1 MRNKKTPRR
10 TIRRSALAASLA
22 VATAPLAVAHAHD
35 DAGIGRLTGPQTQVI
50 RTATQAFRDVNTAL
64 ASGYVATDECVALPG
79 EGAMGYHFVNPALAS
94 DMNVDPTLPEV
105 LLYERDARG
114 RWRLLGVEYF
124 KADADQDLGTTAD
137 RPTLFGH
144 AFDGPMPGHDPQMPA
159 HYDLHV
165 WVFKHNPSGQLAA
178 WNPDVAC
185 P

>member
-1 MRNKKTPRR
+1 
-10 TIRRSALAASLA
+10 
-22 VATAPLAVAHAHD
+22 
-35 DAGIGRLTGPQTQVI
+35 
-50 RTATQAFRDVNTAL
+50 
-64 ASGYVATDECVALPG
+64 
-79 EGAMGYHFVNPALAS
+79 MGYHFLNPALAS
-94 DMNVDPTLPEV
+94 DMNIDPTLPEV
-105 LLYERDARG
+105 LLYERDGRG

-137 RPTLFGH
+137 RPTMFGH

-165 WVFKHNPSGQLAA
+165 WVYKHNPSGQLAA